1 MTIRN
6 ILVVDDMPTDRN
18 NIAGILNNAGFSVV
32 TATSGEDGLKK
43 LETYTPDLIFMDIV
57 MPDMDGFHACREI
70 TNNEK
75 TCHIPVVFVSSK
87 GQEADKVWGQL
98 QGARGHIAKPYS
110 SDEILQMIT
119 EIA

>member
-43 LETYTPDLIFMDIV
+43 LETYTPDLIFMDIESLREFRRV
-57 MPDMDGFHACREI
+57 FSLSHATI
-70 TNNEK
+70 AD
-75 TCHIPVVFVSSK
+75 SS
-87 GQEADKVWGQL
+87 
-98 QGARGHIAKPYS
+98 ICS
-110 SDEILQMIT
+110 
-119 EIA
+119 